1 MIKESLSLKQDSF
14 GHLASKS
21 TPKNR
26 FKGDE
31 TGHKE
36 VKESIANTEARHD
49 DGLGSNT
56 GTEGG

>member
-1 MIKESLSLKQDSF
+1 MSLKQDNF

-49 DGLGSNT
+49 DGLGSNI
-56 GTEGG
+56 GAEGG